1 MHTKLTIPERLKD
14 LRVSEKRMSLQELSD
29 ATGIPSSTLGN
40 YEKDENIDMSLGN
53 LITLANFYNVSTDYL
68 LCRTELRK
76 HKNQSV
82 SDLHLNDDAIQI
94 LTDKKYNPRLL
105 SELLT
110 HENFKKF
117 MTDLEI
123 YIDGFNDK
131 GIQIANAFLDV
142 MRCKLTELG
151 ADSTDTF
158 ANVFDN
164 AHIEAEQ
171 YYMNILSADLKPIV
185 SDLRN
190 IHMKDSNTASDI
202 DYHSMVKNIIDDFA
216 TQIPTTV
223 NDDTE
228 SSNDAYINGLLLL
241 FCKNL
246 EMKVTQL
253 SVEEKQTL
261 KEIFSCSKPAKEHR
275 KLRRRNPFEQVQK
288 ADNATQAQMI
298 MYSKMFKINF
308 SKMDP
313 YEFKTLTDILQR
325 YSDAFKMPKGN
336 GRGKKK

>member
-1 MHTKLTIPERLKD
+1 
-14 LRVSEKRMSLQELSD
+14 
-29 ATGIPSSTLGN
+29 
-40 YEKDENIDMSLGN
+40 
-53 LITLANFYNVSTDYL
+53 
-68 LCRTELRK
+68 
-76 HKNQSV
+76 
-82 SDLHLNDDAIQI
+82 
-94 LTDKKYNPRLL
+94 
-105 SELLT
+105 
-110 HENFKKF
+110 

-151 ADSTDTF
+151 ADSTDAF
-158 ANVFDN
+158 ASVFDN
-164 AHIEAEQ
+164 SHIEAEQ

-190 IHMKDSNTASDI
+190 AHMKDSNTASDI
-202 DYHSMVKNIIDDFA
+202 DYQSMVKSIIDDFV

-223 NDDTE
+223 DDDAE

-261 KEIFSCSKPAKEHR
+261 KEIFSRSKPAKKHR
-275 KLRRRNPFEQVQK
+275 KLRDR
-288 ADNATQAQMI
+288 
-298 MYSKMFKINF
+298 FKFCVNV
-308 SKMDP
+308 K
-313 YEFKTLTDILQR
+313 
-325 YSDAFKMPKGN
+325 N
-336 GRGKKK
+336 

>member
-1 MHTKLTIPERLKD
+1 
-14 LRVSEKRMSLQELSD
+14 MSLQELSD

-53 LITLANFYNVSTDYL
+53 LITLADFYNVSTDYL

-151 ADSTDTF
+151 ADSTDAF
-158 ANVFDN
+158 ASVFDN
-164 AHIEAEQ
+164 SHIEAEQ

-190 IHMKDSNTASDI
+190 THMKDSNTASDI
-202 DYHSMVKNIIDDFA
+202 DYQSMVKNIIDDFA

-336 GRGKKK
+336 GRGKKNDKKIKAHYTFY

>member
-1 MHTKLTIPERLKD
+1 
-14 LRVSEKRMSLQELSD
+14 MSLQELSD
-29 ATGIPSSTLGN
+29 ATGIPNSTLGN

-53 LITLANFYNVSTDYL
+53 LITLANFYNISTDYL

-82 SDLHLNDDAIQI
+82 SDLHLNDDAVQI
-94 LTDKKYNPRLL
+94 LTDEKYNPRLL

-131 GIQIANAFLDV
+131 GIPIANAFLDV

-151 ADSTDTF
+151 ADFTDTF
-158 ANVFDN
+158 VNVFDN
-164 AHIEAEQ
+164 SHIESEQ

-185 SDLRN
+185 ADLRN
-190 IHMKDSNTASDI
+190 THMKDSNTASDI
-202 DYHSMVKNIIDDFA
+202 DYQSMVKSIIDDFV

-223 NDDTE
+223 DDDTE
-228 SSNDAYINGLLLL
+228 PSNDAYINGLLLL

-261 KEIFSCSKPAKEHR
+261 KEIFSRSKSAKEHR
-275 KLRRRNPFEQVQK
+275 KLRRGNPK
-288 ADNATQAQMI
+288 
-298 MYSKMFKINF
+298 
-308 SKMDP
+308 
-313 YEFKTLTDILQR
+313 L
-325 YSDAFKMPKGN
+325 
-336 GRGKKK
+336 

>member
-29 ATGIPSSTLGN
+29 ATGIPNSTLGN

-53 LITLANFYNVSTDYL
+53 LITLANFYNISIDYL

-123 YIDGFNDK
+123 HIDGFNDK

-142 MRCKLTELG
+142 MRYKLTELG
-151 ADSTDTF
+151 ADPTDAF
-158 ANVFDN
+158 ATVFDN
-164 AHIEAEQ
+164 SHIESEQ
-171 YYMNILSADLKPIV
+171 YYMNILSEDLKPIV

-190 IHMKDSNTASDI
+190 THMKDSNTASDI
-202 DYHSMVKNIIDDFA
+202 DYQSMVKNIIDDF
-216 TQIPTTV
+216 TSQIPTTAD
-223 NDDTE
+223 DDTE

-261 KEIFSCSKPAKEHR
+261 KEIFSRSKPAKEHR
-275 KLRRRNPFEQVQK
+275 KLRRRNPK
-288 ADNATQAQMI
+288 
-298 MYSKMFKINF
+298 
-308 SKMDP
+308 
-313 YEFKTLTDILQR
+313 L
-325 YSDAFKMPKGN
+325 
-336 GRGKKK
+336 

>member
-82 SDLHLNDDAIQI
+82 SDLRLNDDAIQI

-151 ADSTDTF
+151 ADSTDAF
-158 ANVFDN
+158 ASVFDN
-164 AHIEAEQ
+164 SHIEAEQ
-171 YYMNILSADLKPIV
+171 YYMNILSSDLKPIV

-190 IHMKDSNTASDI
+190 AHTKDSNTASGI
-202 DYHSMVKNIIDDFA
+202 DYQSMVKNIIDDFA
-216 TQIPTTV
+216 SQILTTAD
-223 NDDTE
+223 DDTE

-261 KEIFSCSKPAKEHR
+261 KEIFSRSKPAKEHR
-275 KLRRRNPFEQVQK
+275 KLRRRNPK
-288 ADNATQAQMI
+288 
-298 MYSKMFKINF
+298 
-308 SKMDP
+308 
-313 YEFKTLTDILQR
+313 L
-325 YSDAFKMPKGN
+325 
-336 GRGKKK
+336 

>member
-1 MHTKLTIPERLKD
+1 
-14 LRVSEKRMSLQELSD
+14 MSLQELSD

-53 LITLANFYNVSTDYL
+53 LITLADFYNVSTDYL

-151 ADSTDTF
+151 ADSTDAF
-158 ANVFDN
+158 ASVFDN
-164 AHIEAEQ
+164 SHIEAEQ

-190 IHMKDSNTASDI
+190 THMKDSNTASDI
-202 DYHSMVKNIIDDFA
+202 DYQSMVKNIIDDFA

>member
-14 LRVSEKRMSLQELSD
+14 LRVSEKRMSLQQLSD

-40 YEKDENIDMSLGN
+40 YEKDENIDMSLSN

-82 SDLHLNDDAIQI
+82 SDLHLNDDAVQI

-110 HENFKKF
+110 HEIFKKF

-131 GIQIANAFLDV
+131 EIQIANAFLDV

-151 ADSTDTF
+151 ADSSDAF
-158 ANVFDN
+158 A
-164 AHIEAEQ
+164 
-171 YYMNILSADLKPIV
+171 S
-185 SDLRN
+185 
-190 IHMKDSNTASDI
+190 
-202 DYHSMVKNIIDDFA
+202 
-216 TQIPTTV
+216 QIPTTAD
-223 NDDTE
+223 DDTE

-261 KEIFSCSKPAKEHR
+261 KEIFSRSKPAKEHR
-275 KLRRRNPFEQVQK
+275 KLRRRNPK
-288 ADNATQAQMI
+288 
-298 MYSKMFKINF
+298 
-308 SKMDP
+308 
-313 YEFKTLTDILQR
+313 L
-325 YSDAFKMPKGN
+325 
-336 GRGKKK
+336 

>member
-53 LITLANFYNVSTDYL
+53 LITLANFYNISTDYL

-82 SDLHLNDDAIQI
+82 SDLHLNDDAVQI
-94 LTDKKYNPRLL
+94 LTDEKYNPRLL

-110 HENFKKF
+110 HENFRKF

-158 ANVFDN
+158 ASVFDN
-164 AHIEAEQ
+164 SHIESEQ
-171 YYMNILSADLKPIV
+171 YYMDILSADLKPIV

-190 IHMKDSNTASDI
+190 THMKDSNTASNI
-202 DYHSMVKNIIDDFA
+202 DYRSIVKNIIDDF
-216 TQIPTTV
+216 TSQIHTTAD
-223 NDDTE
+223 DDTE

-246 EMKVTQL
+246 EMKV
-253 SVEEKQTL
+253 S
-261 KEIFSCSKPAKEHR
+261 
-275 KLRRRNPFEQVQK
+275 
-288 ADNATQAQMI
+288 
-298 MYSKMFKINF
+298 
-308 SKMDP
+308 
-313 YEFKTLTDILQR
+313 
-325 YSDAFKMPKGN
+325 
-336 GRGKKK
+336 

>member
-53 LITLANFYNVSTDYL
+53 LITLADFYNVSTDYL

-158 ANVFDN
+158 ATVFDN
-164 AHIEAEQ
+164 SHIESEQ
-171 YYMNILSADLKPIV
+171 YYMNILSDDLKPIV

-190 IHMKDSNTASDI
+190 AHMKDSNTASNI
-202 DYHSMVKNIIDDFA
+202 DYQSMVKNIIDDF
-216 TQIPTTV
+216 TSQIPTTA
-223 NDDTE
+223 DDDAE

>member
-1 MHTKLTIPERLKD
+1 M
-14 LRVSEKRMSLQELSD
+14 RVSEKRMSLQELSD

-53 LITLANFYNVSTDYL
+53 LITLADFYNVSTDYL

-151 ADSTDTF
+151 ADSTDAF
-158 ANVFDN
+158 ASVFDN
-164 AHIEAEQ
+164 SHIEAEQ

-190 IHMKDSNTASDI
+190 THMKDSNTASDI
-202 DYHSMVKNIIDDFA
+202 DYQSMVKNIIDDFA

-261 KEIFSCSKPAKEHR
+261 KEIFSCSKPAREHR

>member
-40 YEKDENIDMSLGN
+40 YEKDENIDMSLSN

-82 SDLHLNDDAIQI
+82 SDLRLNDDAIQI

-142 MRCKLTELG
+142 MRYKLNELG
-151 ADSTDTF
+151 ADSTDAFTKI
-158 ANVFDN
+158 FDTS
-164 AHIEAEQ
+164 HIETEQ
-171 YYMNILSADLKPIV
+171 YYMNILLEDLKPIV

-190 IHMKDSNTASDI
+190 THMKDNNTASDI
-202 DYHSMVKNIIDDFA
+202 DYQNMVKNIIDDFTSP
-216 TQIPTTV
+216 TQISIE
-223 NDDTE
+223 DTPE
-228 SSNDAYINGLLLL
+228 ASNDAYINGLLLL

-246 EMKVTQL
+246 EMKITQL
-253 SVEEKQTL
+253 SAEEKQTL
-261 KEIFSCSKPAKEHR
+261 KEIFSRSKPAKEHR
-275 KLRRRNPFEQVQK
+275 KLRRRNPK
-288 ADNATQAQMI
+288 
-298 MYSKMFKINF
+298 
-308 SKMDP
+308 
-313 YEFKTLTDILQR
+313 L
-325 YSDAFKMPKGN
+325 
-336 GRGKKK
+336 